1 LKSEKGKN
9 SRRDR
14 RIKREKRKKNI
25 TEEEQ
30 RTWKYRDIVIFKR
43 LFRYLL
49 HYRSKVFLLFILSII
64 VSLAGLAFPL
74 MMYRIIGSIQK
85 VTDDPLIRAQA
96 WKEIWIASIIL
107 FVVISAN
114 VVLKWFYQRNMANL
128 SLSAISDIRTDLF
141 SHLQSL
147 SLKYYTSRPSGKII
161 STLSNDVDRVN
172 NLVSNAA
179 IRIIADIL
187 TVVISLTLMVFFS
200 WRLTLLIIGFVP
212 IIGIIFFLIAR
223 KAREY
228 WRRTRQTI
236 AIITS
241 LLQETIKGSR
251 TIKAFVTEQQN
262 IESFELATEADRSVN
277 LSAARLQA
285 FLAPLIQII
294 IALIMGT
301 ILIVGSR
308 LVDSGDVTIPELV
321 SYFMFFAFFI
331 GPLGN
336 LINFYNTVQLA
347 MSAGERI
354 LTILDTQPQITVPE
368 IPTIIPKIK
377 GNVEFSKLDFSYDK
391 EVPVLKN
398 INLKVEPNQS
408 IAFVGFTGAGKT
420 TLISLLSRFYD
431 PTKGAILIDG
441 IDLKEIEP
449 ESLREQMAIV
459 LQDTYLFSGT
469 VMDNIRYGKP
479 TATDQMIL
487 ETTKKL
493 GAHKFIM
500 KLVNGYET
508 EVRERGSLLSV
519 GQRQLISFARALIA
533 DPRILILDEAT
544 SSVDPYTELQ
554 IQEALKTLLQGRNS
568 FIIAHRLS
576 TVLNSDKICVLED
589 GKIIQMGSHEE
600 LVKDKDGL
608 YAHLYSMQF
617 TRPSAS
623 FDELEKHV
631 LKERRKK
638 FART

>member
-1 LKSEKGKN
+1 MKTKKSRLE
-9 SRRDR
+9 RRMER
-14 RIKREKRKKNI
+14 QKRKKNI
-25 TEEEQ
+25 SEEEQ
-30 RTWKYRDIVIFKR
+30 RTWRYRDIIIFKR
-43 LFRYLL
+43 LFKYLL
-49 HYRSKVFLLFILSII
+49 RYKARVIALFALSII
-64 VSLAGLAFPL
+64 VSLGSLAFPL

-107 FVVISAN
+107 LSIISGN
-114 VVLKWFYQRNMANL
+114 VVLKWIYQKNMANL
-128 SLSAISDIRTDLF
+128 SLTAISDIRTDLF
-141 SHLQSL
+141 SHLQTL
-147 SLKYYTSRPSGKII
+147 SLKYYTMRPTGKII

-179 IRIIADIL
+179 IQIIADFL
-187 TVVISLTLMVFFS
+187 TVVISLTLMLFFS
-200 WRLTLLIIGFVP
+200 WKLTLLILGFVP

-241 LLQETIKGSR
+241 LLQEAIKGSR

-262 IESFELATEADRSVN
+262 IESFQLATEADRSVN

-285 FLAPLIQII
+285 FLAPIVQII
-294 IALIMGT
+294 IAVIMGT
-301 ILIVGSR
+301 ILVIGSR
-308 LVDSGDVTIPELV
+308 LVDTGDLTIAELV
-321 SYFMFFAFFI
+321 SYFMLVAFFI

-354 LTILDTQPQITVPE
+354 LMILDTQPQITVPE
-368 IPTIIPKIK
+368 FPTMIPEIK
-377 GNVEFSKLDFSYDK
+377 GNVEFTDLFFSYEK

-431 PTKGAILIDG
+431 PSEGTISIDG
-441 IDLKEIEP
+441 IDLKDIEP
-449 ESLREQMAIV
+449 DSLRSQMAIV

-469 VMDNIRYGKP
+469 VMDNIRYGRP
-479 TATDQMIL
+479 DATDEEIL
-487 ETTKKL
+487 DTTKKL

-554 IQEALKTLLQGRNS
+554 IQEALKTLLKGRNS

-576 TVLNSDKICVLED
+576 TVLNSDKICVIEN

-617 TRPSAS
+617 TRPSAT

>member
-1 LKSEKGKN
+1 LKAKH
-9 SRRDR
+9 SRKER
-14 RIKREKRKKNI
+14 RINRRSRKKNV

-43 LFRYLL
+43 LFGYLL
-49 HYRSKVFLLFILSII
+49 RYRQKVILLFFLSII
-64 VSLAGLAFPL
+64 VSLGGLAFPL
-74 MMYRIIGSIQK
+74 MMYQIIDSIQK
-85 VTDDPLIRAQA
+85 VTEDPLVRAQA
-96 WKEIWIASIIL
+96 WKEIWIASAIL
-107 FVVISAN
+107 LSIVSVN
-114 VVLKWFYQRNMANL
+114 LVLKWIYQRNIANL
-128 SLSAISDIRTDLF
+128 SLTAISDIRTDLF

-147 SLKYYTSRPSGKII
+147 SLKYYTSRPSGKIL

-172 NLVSNAA
+172 NLISNAA
-179 IRIIADIL
+179 IQIIADLL
-187 TVVISLTLMVFFS
+187 TVVISLTLMLFFS
-200 WRLTLLIIGFVP
+200 WRLTFLILGFVP
-212 IIGIIFFLIAR
+212 ILAIIFFLIAR

-228 WRRTRQTI
+228 WRRTRITI
-236 AIITS
+236 SIITS
-241 LLQETIKGSR
+241 MLQEAIKGSK

-301 ILIVGSR
+301 ILVVGSR
-308 LVDSGDVTIPELV
+308 LVDSGDLNVAELV
-321 SYFMFFAFFI
+321 SYFMLVVVFAGPI
-331 GPLGN
+331 GN
-336 LINFYNTVQLA
+336 VINFYNTAQLA
-347 MSAGERI
+347 MAAGERI
-354 LTILDTQPQITVPE
+354 LTILDIQPNITVSE
-368 IPTIIPKIK
+368 NAIQIPKIK
-377 GNVEFSKLDFSYDK
+377 GNVEFKNLNFYYEK
-391 EVPVLKN
+391 GIPVLKN
-398 INLKVEPNQS
+398 VSLNVTPNQS
-408 IAFVGFTGAGKT
+408 IAFVGFTGAGKS

-431 PTKGAILIDG
+431 PTEGTILIDG

-449 ESLREQMAIV
+449 DSLRKQMAIV
-459 LQDTYLFSGT
+459 LQENYLFSGT
-469 VMDNIRYGKP
+469 VMDNIRYGRP
-479 TATDQMIL
+479 DATDEEIL
-487 ETTKKL
+487 ETAKRL

-554 IQEALKTLLQGRNS
+554 IQEALKTLLKDRNS
-568 FIIAHRLS
+568 FVIAHRLS
-576 TVLNSDKICVLED
+576 TVLNADRICVLED
-589 GKIIQMGSHEE
+589 GKIIQMGPHEE

-608 YAHLYSMQF
+608 YAHLYQMQF
-617 TRPSAS
+617 SKPSAS

-631 LKERRKK
+631 LKERREK

>member
-1 LKSEKGKN
+1 MSEKK
-9 SRRDR
+9 SRKTRRER
-14 RIKREKRKKNI
+14 RIARQKRKKNI

-43 LFRYLL
+43 LFGYLL
-49 HYRSKVFLLFILSII
+49 GYRKKVFFLFILSII
-64 VSLAGLAFPL
+64 VSLGGLAFPL
-74 MMYRIIGSIQK
+74 MMYRIINSIQS
-85 VTDDPLIRAQA
+85 VTDDPLVRAQA
-96 WKEIWIASIIL
+96 WKEILIASATLLGI
-107 FVVISAN
+107 VSVN
-114 VVLKWFYQRNMANL
+114 VVLKWIYQRNIANL
-128 SLSAISDIRTDLF
+128 SLAAISDIRTDLF
-141 SHLQSL
+141 DHLQTL
-147 SLKYYTSRPSGKII
+147 SLKYYTSRPSGKIL

-172 NLVSNAA
+172 NLISSAA
-179 IRIIADIL
+179 IQIIADLL
-187 TVVISLTLMVFFS
+187 TVAISITLMLFFS
-200 WRLTLLIIGFVP
+200 WRLTFLILGFVP
-212 IIGIIFFLIAR
+212 ILGIIFYLIAR

-241 LLQETIKGSR
+241 LLQEAIKGSR

-308 LVDSGDVTIPELV
+308 LVDSGDLTIAELV
-321 SYFMFFAFFI
+321 SYFMLVAVFI
-331 GPLGN
+331 GPLAN
-336 LINFYNTVQLA
+336 LINFYNTTQLA
-347 MSAGERI
+347 MAAGERI
-354 LTILDTQPQITVPE
+354 LTILDTQPHITVPE
-368 IPTIIPKIK
+368 NATQIDRIK
-377 GNVEFSKLDFSYDK
+377 GNVEFKNLNFQYVKDVS
-391 EVPVLKN
+391 VLKN
-398 INLKVEPNQS
+398 VNLEVAPNQS

-431 PTKGAILIDG
+431 PSEGSILIDG
-441 IDLKEIEP
+441 INLRNIEP
-449 ESLREQMAIV
+449 ESLRKQMAIV

-469 VMDNIRYGKP
+469 VMENIRYGKP
-479 TATDQMIL
+479 DATDEEIL

-493 GAHKFIM
+493 GAHKFIT
-500 KLVNGYET
+500 KLVDGYET

-533 DPRILILDEAT
+533 NPRILILDEAT

-554 IQEALKTLLQGRNS
+554 IQEALRTLLKNRNS

-576 TVLNSDKICVLED
+576 TVLNADKIYVLED
-589 GKIIQMGSHEE
+589 GKIIQTGSHEE
-600 LVKDKDGL
+600 LVKDKEGL
-608 YAHLYSMQF
+608 YNHLYEMQF
-617 TRPSAS
+617 TRPSAT

-638 FART
+638 YART